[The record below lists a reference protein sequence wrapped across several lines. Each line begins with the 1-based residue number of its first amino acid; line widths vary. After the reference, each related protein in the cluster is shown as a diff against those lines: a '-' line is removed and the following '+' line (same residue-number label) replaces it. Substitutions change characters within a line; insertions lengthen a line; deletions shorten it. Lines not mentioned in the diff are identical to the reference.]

1 MINKFIC
8 ILLLSLFIILIY
20 LTLKEIKK
28 KKYENNNVEHFILYS
43 TQDGNIEKFENSE
56 NSENSWTRNQEKFE
70 ANSKGLTQTQKTE
83 VTDIVNTKTRAKVM
97 DMITTQKAMFEG
109 QQGPIGPPGP
119 SGGDFISSGRLI
131 NKEHSL
137 EGNTNEIINSITRT
151 DGVDDTGKVYLEK
164 TDHFSP
170 VQYWYL
176 YKDGT
181 LKSRYDDKC
190 LTSGKT
196 EKSDLFM
203 SECKDDNLNQKWEW
217 NKKTNRIVSKDIAD
231 NKNYE
236 RCISLSKPKIDES
249 TNLLAG
255 CSSKVCGDSQKRFLQ
270 IKNCGQGAQLDEIWN
285 FA

>member
-20 LTLKEIKK
+20 LTIQEIKK
-28 KKYENNNVEHFILYS
+28 KKYENNNVEHFKLYS
-43 TQDGNIEKFENSE
+43 TQDGNIEKFENSV
-56 NSENSWTRNQEKFE
+56 NSWTGNQEKFE
-70 ANSKGLTQTQKTE
+70 ANNKGLTPTQKTE

-109 QQGPIGPPGP
+109 QQGPIGSPGP

-137 EGNTNEIINSITRT
+137 EGTTNEIINSITRT

-164 TDHFSP
+164 TDQFSP
-170 VQYWYL
+170 VQQWYL

-203 SECKDDNLNQKWEW
+203 SECKDDNLNQKWDW

-255 CSSKVCGDSQKRFLQ
+255 CASKVCGNSQKRFLQ

>member
-20 LTLKEIKK
+20 LTIQEIKK
-28 KKYENNNVEHFILYS
+28 KKYENNNVEHFKLYS
-43 TQDGNIEKFENSE
+43 TQDGNIEKFENSV
-56 NSENSWTRNQEKFE
+56 NSWTGNQEKFE
-70 ANSKGLTQTQKTE
+70 ANNKGLTPTQKTE

-164 TDHFSP
+164 TDQFSP
-170 VQYWYL
+170 VQQWYL

-203 SECKDDNLNQKWEW
+203 SECKDDNLNQKWDW

-255 CSSKVCGDSQKRFLQ
+255 CASKVCGNSQKRFLQ